1 MELIP
6 SVNRFCY
13 RLCVIERFT
22 ITFFG
27 PLLDFIQWQSSIL
40 LGSNI
45 TSNFSKMPLA
55 GLLQVLIFNSFR
67 YATIL

>member
-6 SVNRFCY
+6 NVNIFFY